1 MWQNGNDRG
10 VWSFFSPGL
19 ALLLILAATLAP
31 ARSLMAQGE
40 RQIDGHWSCQTI
52 QANNTMYVS
61 AVWDDNA
68 WPDQVRTAWL
78 QYLISKY
85 QFKGDPSC
93 SVAYKSG
100 STLEKIQG
108 DQKSYSAQL
117 RAQGVKVIETGWTFV
132 PAKVSLP
139 YYCFGAV
146 MVRNG
151 GQQQGYFYMTKVLG
165 MSPNSLDQLGAAW
178 AKHAEELHP
187 GLYWEPRPGCSLLPA
202 DPAKQ
207 QATFDE
213 WVKQWTDKKYEI
225 VRDDWTYTGPV
236 VATAADSA
244 TGYYCQLLSG
254 KLLYITGVNLLEEP
268 EATYDWQGYRAAWY
282 NYARNTLKIDPGA
295 FLGGCDT
302 GKMPVAQHA
311 RAARVADIKGQAG
324 GEVHEVNWKYTKSQT
339 TAPAPASAA
348 APAAAAAPVAAASPV
363 AAKPP
368 TTQPAAPTAPAAAPP
383 KPQQFYYCQWIRQPA
398 NGQGAMTFYLTD
410 AFGSTTPQAT
420 ITQKWQQ
427 HVTATYHPEGSVQG
441 SALCSHVSPDP
452 ASQKA
457 VIGAIV
463 NAAKASK
470 ASVVSDKWSN

>member
-1 MWQNGNDRG
+1 
-10 VWSFFSPGL
+10 
-19 ALLLILAATLAP
+19 
-31 ARSLMAQGE
+31 
-40 RQIDGHWSCQTI
+40 
-52 QANNTMYVS
+52 
-61 AVWDDNA
+61 
-68 WPDQVRTAWL
+68 
-78 QYLISKY
+78 
-85 QFKGDPSC
+85 
-93 SVAYKSG
+93 
-100 STLEKIQG
+100 
-108 DQKSYSAQL
+108 
-117 RAQGVKVIETGWTFV
+117 
-132 PAKVSLP
+132 
-139 YYCFGAV
+139 
-146 MVRNG
+146 
-151 GQQQGYFYMTKVLG
+151 
-165 MSPNSLDQLGAAW
+165 
-178 AKHAEELHP
+178 LHP

-244 TGYYCQLLSG
+244 KGYYCQFLNG

-268 EATYDWQGYRAAWY
+268 EESYDWQGYRAAWQ

-302 GKMPVAQHA
+302 GRMPVVKQA
-311 RAARVADIKGQAG
+311 RAARVADIRGHAG
-324 GEVHEVNWKYTKSQT
+324 GEGPRGRLEVHQGQAPPSTPVTASSSRCRRSSRSRSIPDTRQASHDAARG
-339 TAPAPASAA
+339 APAPADR
-348 APAAAAAPVAAASPV
+348 PAQA
-363 AAKPP
+363 
-368 TTQPAAPTAPAAAPP
+368 TAV
-383 KPQQFYYCQWIRQPA
+383 YYCQWIRQPA

-410 AFGSTTPQAT
+410 AFSSTTPQAT

-427 HVTATYHPEGSVQG
+427 HVTATYHPDGSVQG

-470 ASVVSDKWSN
+470 AQVVSDKWSD

>member
-1 MWQNGNDRG
+1 MWNNGNDG
-10 VWSFFSPGL
+10 AVWTFFSPGP
-19 ALLLILAATLAP
+19 ALVLILALTLAP
-31 ARSLMAQGE
+31 ARNLMAQGE
-40 RQIDGHWSCQTI
+40 RPIDGHWACQTI
-52 QANNTMYVS
+52 QANNTMYV
-61 AVWDDNA
+61 AGVWDDNA
-68 WPDQVRTAWL
+68 WQDEVSTAWL

-85 QFKGDPSC
+85 QFKGQPSC

-108 DQKSYSAQL
+108 DQKNYYAQA

-132 PAKVSLP
+132 SAKVSLP
-139 YYCFGAV
+139 YYCMGGV

-165 MSPNSLDQLGAAW
+165 MPPNTQAPLNTSW
-178 AKHAEELHP
+178 TNHAEELHP

-244 TGYYCQLLSG
+244 KGYYCQFLNG

-268 EATYDWQGYRAAWY
+268 EESYDWQGYRAAWQ

-302 GKMPVAQHA
+302 GRMPVVKQA
-311 RAARVADIKGQAG
+311 RAARVADIRGQAG
-324 GEVHEVNWKYTKSQT
+324 GEVHEVDWKYTKGQT
-339 TAPAPASAA
+339 AVPAPAASVAPVATAAPAVAAQRQPTAAQA
-348 APAAAAAPVAAASPV
+348 APAA
-363 AAKPP
+363 
-368 TTQPAAPTAPAAAPP
+368 QPAPAVTTPP
-383 KPQQFYYCQWIRQPA
+383 KPQQSYYCQWIRQPA

-410 AFGSTTPQAT
+410 AFSSATPQAT

-427 HVTATYHPEGSVQG
+427 HVTATYHPGGSVQG

-457 VIGAIV
+457 VIGAII
-463 NAAKASK
+463 NGAKASK
-470 ASVVSDKWSN
+470 AQVVSDKWSD